1 MRGVCRYGFSLIE
14 LLVIVF
20 ILGLLAA
27 ILLPVFAQ
35 ACGYYEA
42 SLAIY
47 RELGHK
53 GGPAGNLNNLALVHR
68 ELREWETARALEAES
83 ERLWMEYGSVEGKV
97 GVLLTQ
103 GERARHEAG
112 PEVAWAR
119 YEECLALA
127 RSAGLVSYVGHAL
140 MPMISMALEQRDLV
154 RARALLAERWVLWSE
169 TESDLGQPPLLERF
183 AALAVA
189 ERQMEAAARLLG
201 AAATVREAY
210 GYRLDGDERHERDHL
225 VAAIRQEYDKPLF
238 NAAWEEGRAMR
249 AEQAMEYALEATGVT
264 VQRVSSQS
272 KDGMAPQEAL

>member
-103 GERARHEAG
+103 
-112 PEVAWAR
+112 
-119 YEECLALA
+119 
-127 RSAGLVSYVGHAL
+127 
-140 MPMISMALEQRDLV
+140 
-154 RARALLAERWVLWSE
+154 
-169 TESDLGQPPLLERF
+169 
-183 AALAVA
+183 
-189 ERQMEAAARLLG
+189 
-201 AAATVREAY
+201 REAY

-264 VQRVSSQS
+264 VQRVFSQS